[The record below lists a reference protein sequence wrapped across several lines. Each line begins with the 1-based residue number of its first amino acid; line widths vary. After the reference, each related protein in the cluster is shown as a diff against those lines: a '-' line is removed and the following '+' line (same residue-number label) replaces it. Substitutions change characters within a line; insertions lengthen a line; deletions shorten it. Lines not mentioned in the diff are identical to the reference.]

1 MSTTLAEPGAPAPP
15 LLEVGVGL
23 RQGNKFYGSR
33 DWIASSTLV
42 QRLPSL
48 SLVIPEFRA
57 SAADALHLR
66 YLGILGASAPPSNS
80 GALTPVLDFDCWDN
94 AMLKRFGT
102 GETPLC
108 LFRSGGE
115 DGDEVLDFK
124 SLPSAL
130 SEHLAGLIGDRAR
143 KRKFGAPELIRH
155 MPLLSAL
162 WDRVSTVCKR
172 LLAANVALDLYYS
185 GAKGFRVLVRAPELF
200 YAVVHG
206 DSTYGDAAVAIVE
219 RFLVAKGCTEA
230 EVTHLLDK
238 SPFGPNKG
246 TKPDMAAHPV
256 SRLWPQLVD
265 IDGGSVSGTSSRL
278 TSEDK
283 LLSARIAAFAGW
295 LVCEARSAWP
305 RLATLP
311 RVGSSASAKR
321 ELPAPSGASASS
333 SSVSKKARTGARST
347 SAAAAAVASS
357 TTTTTTKSVKE
368 PLYEFPKAATV
379 AGREA
384 THFAFRGEK
393 TSYRYVDAASLPRLY
408 AQLAASTAP
417 PNCSNER
424 MSDVTRLVVDY
435 DAGPPLRAPCAALG
449 GVSPLA
455 AMQRL
460 LASDAIFSPPPSAA
474 ELDCVIV
481 ETKSRPNDAAG
492 TQRAKIYWPSLH
504 VVRADG
510 AAVLRAIAAQLAT
523 VDVDAGGYA
532 ESSDDDGILVAD
544 SVIDEGDASVAR
556 SAASVC
562 DVASAVSDG
571 SDDDI
576 DDSDDDSS
584 DDSSDDSDGSDESDS
599 ESDAGAPDW
608 SAIID
613 PQPYENGGLRMPLA
627 DSYDKQRHCLAG
639 RAHRFDPLH
648 PIEFD
653 AAARPVPPER
663 RRCQSALKLL
673 YATSLREESA
683 LYSADGVAVHG
694 IVCGW
699 MPRGLAPAAAAF
711 RLAAAATA
719 TAAGRRASPSTVL
732 PAELRDA
739 VTAELRADACMAP
752 LFADGGALRVA
763 KRFNGRLYIDSTQ
776 RGCPNAPLRVGVRAH
791 TSRTLY
797 VVVEPVGG
805 LARPSMRCRCDKER
819 VGACGTTCAE
829 LRVDG
834 APLSTKLSRLL
845 FAHLAAVTLDECHA
859 ALPLVDVLG
868 FAAQQQLGD
877 AKMLHALIRDRLV
890 YDGAEARFYTW
901 VGTHWEADVA
911 DVVLHVACGAIM
923 AQYKAASAAL
933 VKKDRAR
940 AAAEAAAAAASD
952 DDGDADDDSDNEK
965 PASPPASAKPRDGAK
980 MARDGAKKSAPIAAV
995 AQQAAALS
1003 KRVAKV
1009 GTSAYISGVLRLA
1022 APLFCIKNS
1031 RWEGDTYMLFCA
1043 NGAAVSL
1050 RTGESRPAEPSDLN
1064 RVMCASEY
1072 RGLAEPAPLFRAA
1085 LEQIFHVDA
1094 LGLAREAARE
1104 LIDDGLDAPLF
1115 VERMQRLGANV
1126 SGDVKACAR
1135 AAEALVRAVE
1145 TADAAAAAAQTDPD
1159 VMIADGAAGPDAD
1172 GEALPAVASALTAFC
1187 LAFTAAVPAQPGALE
1202 LAFVQELFGASLLGE
1217 VPVQQLAVHYGK
1229 RGANG
1234 KSVLFETI
1242 GDTLGRDVARP
1253 VPVEAL
1259 LVANQAGAGPSP
1271 YVASLRGLR
1280 LAWCSEPEDSAQLSG
1295 GQIKLLTGAD
1305 SVTARHL
1312 YGHPITFTPSH
1323 SLHLVTNHLLSAP
1336 GDDEAFWRRV
1346 VVLQYHNRFVER
1358 PARANERAAQ
1368 PDLKRRIVADEA
1380 PGVLAWLVAGCVR
1393 FLARG
1398 ARFDVPPSAR
1408 AVTQR
1413 YERSQSELVQF
1424 AADRCTMAPTARANA
1439 AALRAAYEAWAVEKK
1454 RAPLSAQDFSA
1465 RLCELDGV
1473 ARRRT
1478 ATGFI
1483 YDGIALRK

>member
-15 LLEVGVGL
+15 LEVNVGL
-23 RQGNKFYGSR
+23 RGNGDGDKFYHAPR
-33 DWIASSTLV
+33 YWIASSALLK
-42 QRLPSL
+42 RLPSL
-48 SLVIPEFRA
+48 SLLIPEWRA
-57 SAADALHLR
+57 TSADALHLR
-66 YLGILGASAPPSNS
+66 YLGIL
-80 GALTPVLDFDCWDN
+80 DFDCWDK
-94 AMLKRFGT
+94 AMLKRFRT

-108 LFRSGGE
+108 LIRTGGE
-115 DGDEVLDFK
+115 DGKEEVLDPAK
-124 SLPSAL
+124 LPKK
-130 SEHLAGLIGDRAR
+130 LAPYLVGQIGDRAR
-143 KRKFGAPELIRH
+143 KHKFGALDLIGH
-155 MPLLSAL
+155 MPLLAAL
-162 WDRVSTVCKR
+162 WRRVVAVCKR
-172 LLAANVALDLYYS
+172 LRDANVAFDVYFS
-185 GAKGFRVLVRAPELF
+185 GSKGFRVLVRAPELF
-200 YAVVHG
+200 CAVVPG
-206 DSTYGDAAVAIVE
+206 DCTYGAAAVAIVE

-230 EVTHLLDK
+230 EATHLLDE
-238 SPFGPNKG
+238 SVFAPRKG
-246 TKPDMAAHPV
+246 TKPDLLAHPG

-295 LVCEARSAWP
+295 LVDAARSAWP

-311 RVGSSASAKR
+311 RVASSASAKR

-347 SAAAAAVASS
+347 SAAAAAAASS

-384 THFAFRGEK
+384 THFAFRGEQ

-408 AQLAASTAP
+408 AQLATSTAP

-510 AAVLRAIAAQLAT
+510 AAVLRAIAAQLAAF
-523 VDVDAGGYA
+523 DVDAGGYA

-544 SVIDEGDASVAR
+544 SGIDEGDASVAR

-571 SDDDI
+571 SDDDS

-683 LYSADGVAVHG
+683 LYSAAGVAVHG
-694 IVCGW
+694 NDDHNCGW
-699 MPRGLAPAAAAF
+699 MPRGLAPAAATF
-711 RLAAAATA
+711 RSAA

-901 VGTHWEADVA
+901 AGTHWEADVA

-980 MARDGAKKSAPIAAV
+980 MARDAKKSAPIATV
-995 AQQAAALS
+995 TQQAAALS

-1172 GEALPAVASALTAFC
+1172 GEALLAVASALTAFC

-1242 GDTLGRDVARP
+1242 GDVLGRDVARP

-1336 GDDEAFWRRV
+1336 GDDEAFWRRIV
-1346 VVLQYHNRFVER
+1346 VVQYHNRFVER